1 MDSLIWHIEKDQDR
15 LHILV
20 NGILGG
26 GRYAQWDRKLLRH
39 DISGGLKMLRMGI
52 DTHLITSARALPQM
66 IKTGNAPLV
75 KMTDVIRP
83 DSEINDK
90 GLSADET
97 GCRHP

>member
-1 MDSLIWHIEKDQDR
+1 M
-15 LHILV
+15 
-20 NGILGG
+20 GG
-26 GRYAQWDRKLLRH
+26 GRHAQWDRKLLRH

-52 DTHLITSARALPQM
+52 DTHLITRARALPQM
-66 IKTGNAPLV
+66 IRAGNAPLV

-83 DSEINDK
+83 DSRQYVSEINDK